1 MRERAGVSGTIGG
14 MVLLVGLWVGCAGK
28 RTVEAVEPSSPVS
41 AGGPALWGSLKPG
54 PFDVGARVRMLPEQA
69 LSPREEAGPASPQVT
84 LWYPVVR
91 GPHSGSR
98 LRYRDYVALSGLES
112 HARLAEGASAGEK
125 AVSEYNQLL
134 LQNGVPALAVA
145 AWLGSEVGAVLE
157 APAAPGQFPLVLV
170 AQGLFHSAHHQALLA
185 EYLASHGYAV
195 ATTPSFA
202 RALPAGPVEDVLAGA
217 RLQARHLERAL
228 GMLRSEP
235 VVDPARVAVVG
246 HSFGA
251 RAAFLFALRRPVAA
265 FVSLDGGIANQQGK
279 DWLKGFT
286 EFRAADFHVPLLH
299 LYQPGDE
306 VVAPDFELVR
316 SLRGA
321 DRWLIRVEGLRH
333 VDFSSLGAA
342 AAVAPELA
350 LPGRAAS
357 TAEAWASTVRMTG
370 AFLDAHLQGHPE
382 LVKSTVA
389 AQAPGA
395 VEHLEPGKP

>member
-1 MRERAGVSGTIGG
+1 M
-14 MVLLVGLWVGCAGK
+14 
-28 RTVEAVEPSSPVS
+28 
-41 AGGPALWGSLKPG
+41 PALWGSLKPG
-54 PFDVGARVRMLPEQA
+54 PFDVGVRVLMLPAQG

-84 LWYPVVR
+84 LWYPVAR
-91 GPHSGSR
+91 GPHGGSR

-112 HARLAEGASAGEK
+112 HARLAEGAVAGER

-134 LQNGVPALAVA
+134 LQNEVPALAAA
-145 AWLGSEVGAVLE
+145 AWLGSEAAAVLD

-185 EYLASHGYAV
+185 EYLASHGYSV
-195 ATTPSFA
+195 ATTPSFS
-202 RALPAGPVEDVLAGA
+202 RALPPGPVEDVLAGA

-228 GMLRSEP
+228 AMLRSETM
-235 VVDPARVAVVG
+235 VDPSRVAVVG

-251 RAAFLFALRRPVAA
+251 RAAFLYSLRHPVAA

-279 DWLKGFT
+279 DWLKGLSD
-286 EFRAADFHVPLLH
+286 FRPADFHVPLMH

-333 VDFSSLGAA
+333 FDFTSLGAA
-342 AAVAPELA
+342 ATVAPELA
-350 LPGRAAS
+350 PPGRAAS
-357 TAEAWASTVRMTG
+357 TAAAWASTVRMTG
-370 AFLDAHLQGHPE
+370 VFLDAHLQGHPE
-382 LVKSTVA
+382 RLMSA
-389 AQAPGA
+389 AAGLAPGA
-395 VEHLEPGKP
+395 VEHLPPGKP